1 MTASTCS
8 SGENDCGKTT
18 ILDAIRY
25 VLLTQS
31 REYIRVTTDDFHLEP
46 GKREANRASKF
57 RIECEFRGF
66 TTDEI
71 APFLEW
77 ASIEN
82 VEGNDEYVFRIWM
95 EAYRKNDKVFSDV
108 KAAAR
113 QRGDSTTIFGA
124 WPAPRDLLRA
134 TYLKPLRDS
143 DAELT
148 PGRNSRLS
156 QVLSSHG
163 LFANAGDEHPL
174 VELLT
179 EANDGVEN
187 YFNNDP
193 AGKGLLE
200 ELNS

>member
-18 ILDAIRY
+18 ILDATRY

-95 EAYRKNDKVFSDV
+95 EAYRKKDKVFSDV
-108 KAAAR
+108 KAG
-113 QRGDSTTIFGA
+113 QDSEGTQLPSLA
-124 WPAPRDLLRA
+124 RDLLRA